1 MPENKTLVR
10 FNVQNIKYA
19 VPNGDGTYTKPM
31 PYGTAIK
38 MALQSDSA
46 IKKIFGDGRRICSIV
61 NDKGKT
67 GTMTTNNVNDD
78 YEVAMGRKIRTAH
91 GLAEIKQQKNVLHA
105 IYFETCGLAED
116 GTMPIAKTW
125 LYGVTS
131 SRPDE
136 SFDQN
141 TDDINES
148 SFDTPLE
155 MQGISLKNADST
167 IYKDEKGNEVI
178 VWQMTVTPDD
188 EGYETF
194 GDSVVLPIMPE
205 IAETPTTPE
214 VGTSTAPEVTEE

>member
-1 MPENKTLVR
+1 MSDNKKTLVR

-19 VPNGDGTYTKPM
+19 VPDATGKFGTPVA
-31 PYGTAIK
+31 YGTALK
-38 MALQSDSA
+38 MALQSDSSV
-46 IKKIFGDGRRICSIV
+46 KKIFGDGRRICSIV

-67 GTMTTNNVNDD
+67 GTMTTNNVSDD
-78 YEVAMGRKIRTAH
+78 YEIAMGRKLKTAN
-91 GLAEIKQQKNVLHA
+91 GLAEIKQQKNIVHA

-148 SFDTPLE
+148 TFDTALVMDGVP
-155 MQGISLKNADST
+155 LKNADGT
-167 IYKDEKGNEVI
+167 ICKDDKGNPI
-178 VWQMTVTPDD
+178 TVWQMTVTPED
-188 EGYETF
+188 EGYDTF
-194 GDSVVLPIMPE
+194 GDSVVLPTMPDDTNN
-205 IAETPTTPE
+205 A
-214 VGTSTAPEVTEE
+214 